1 MTRWPCLSI
10 RKIEPSSASGASSY
24 SDRSVSR
31 ISTPERVPGSYDLIT
46 PCTGGDATG
55 VGEFAAIR
63 RIRRL
68 FPEAPPGQAWIGD
81 DAAVL
86 DGGLLLAIDTVVAG
100 VHFGAQTP
108 LADVGWKA
116 LVVNVSDVAAMGGIP
131 GHAVASVAG
140 PADLDLD
147 LIYEGMAEASATYGC
162 PVVGGDLTNAPT
174 LVVSVA
180 LTGHV
185 EGPAVLRSGARP
197 GDGIYVTGPLGGAAA
212 GAYVARPQARVT
224 EGTAAR
230 LAGATA
236 MIDVS
241 DGLVADLNHVADA
254 SGVGYQLE
262 DVPVADGATD
272 EQALHGGEDFELLFT
287 GMDLPVG
294 IRIGTC
300 TADASQRLPARGWE
314 HDFS

>member
-1 MTRWPCLSI
+1 M
-10 RKIEPSSASGASSY
+10 
-24 SDRSVSR
+24 
-31 ISTPERVPGSYDLIT
+31 
-46 PCTGGDATG
+46 
-55 VGEFAAIR
+55 GEFAAIR

-81 DAAVL
+81 DTAVL
-86 DGGLLLAIDTVVAG
+86 EGGLLLAIDTVVAG
-100 VHFGAQTP
+100 VHFAP
-108 LADVGWKA
+108 DAHLADVGWKA

-140 PADLDLD
+140 PPDLDLD
-147 LIYEGMAEASATYGC
+147 LIYEGMADASVTYGC
-162 PVVGGDLTNAPT
+162 PVVGGDLTNAAT

-180 LTGHV
+180 VTGHV
-185 EGPAVLRSGARP
+185 DGPPVLRSGARP
-197 GDGIYVTGPLGGAAA
+197 GDGIYVTGPLGAAAA
-212 GAYVARPQARVT
+212 GGYTARPRARVA

-241 DGLVADLNHVADA
+241 DGLIADLGHLAEA
-254 SGVGYQLE
+254 SSVGYQL
-262 DVPVADGATD
+262 DHVPAADGATE
-272 EQALHGGEDFELLFT
+272 EQALHGGEDFELVFT
-287 GMDLPVG
+287 GTDLPVG

-300 TADASQRLPARGWE
+300 TADVSQRLAARGWE